1 MKSND
6 TTVIEFYCPK
16 PLAESLDR
24 MAKAE
29 YSSKSAVLRRLIAA
43 ASVSHQT
50 TARLAGE

>member
-1 MKSND
+1 MKSKD

-16 PLAESLDR
+16 SLAESLER

-43 ASVSHQT
+43 ASASHQ
-50 TARLAGE
+50 TARLAAE